1 MIYWLSWLISKIIFS
16 TVYRREITGL
26 ENLPKNGPYILAA
39 NHQSYADPPLVG
51 SCIKKKIYYIA
62 KKELFRIPV
71 FGWFIKKMNAF
82 PVDREV
88 ADAGAL
94 KNALKILQSGNIL
107 LVFPEGTRYKPG
119 KIRKLKNGAAMLSVA
134 SNSPVV
140 PVAIV
145 NSDKLIS
152 LKKLKVKFGVPMR
165 FNSDE
170 DYYAVTNKIMSEIE
184 KLKNEDINR

>member
-1 MIYWLSWLISKIIFS
+1 MIYWLGCLISKIIFS
-16 TVYRREITGL
+16 IVYRREITGL
-26 ENLPKNGPYILAA
+26 ENLPKNGSYILAA

-71 FGWFIKKMNAF
+71 FGWLIKKMNAF
-82 PVDREV
+82 PVDREL

-119 KIRKLKNGAAMLSVA
+119 KIRKLKNGAAMLSIA

-145 NSDKLIS
+145 NSDKLFKF
-152 LKKLKVKFGVPMR
+152 KKLKVKFGLPMI
-165 FNSDE
+165 FDASE
-170 DYYAVTNKIMSEIE
+170 DYGSITKKIMSEIE
-184 KLKNEDINR
+184 KLKNE

>member
-1 MIYWLSWLISKIIFS
+1 MIYWIGWLISRVVFTLI
-16 TVYRREITGL
+16 YRREITGL
-26 ENLPKNGPYILAA
+26 ENLPESGSYILAA

-82 PVDREV
+82 PVDRDI

-119 KIRKLKNGAAMLSVA
+119 KIRKLKKGAAMLSIS

-140 PVAIV
+140 PVAVI
-145 NSDKLIS
+145 NSDKLS
-152 LKKLKVKFGVPMR
+152 SFKKIKVKFGIPIR
-165 FNSDE
+165 FNSGE
-170 DYYAVTNKIMSEIE
+170 DYNVATDKIMSEIE
-184 KLKNEDINR
+184 KLKNE

>member
-1 MIYWLSWLISKIIFS
+1 MIYWLGWLISKIIFS

-26 ENLPKNGPYILAA
+26 ENLPKNGSYILAA

-62 KKELFRIPV
+62 KKELFKIPF
-71 FGWFIKKMNAF
+71 FGWLIKKANAF
-82 PVDREV
+82 PVDREI

-94 KNALKILQSGNIL
+94 KNALKILQSGSIL

-119 KIRKLKNGAAMLSVA
+119 KIRKLKNGAAMLSIA

-152 LKKLKVKFGVPMR
+152 LNKL
-165 FNSDE
+165 
-170 DYYAVTNKIMSEIE
+170 
-184 KLKNEDINR
+184 